1 MPAGSLHTLTASW
14 NGSGGVSSS
23 LDRPEPSRGLFAGV
37 SKTRGKAMVPNFRD
51 QQGF

>member
-1 MPAGSLHTLTASW
+1 MPAGFLHTLTASW

-23 LDRPEPSRGLFAGV
+23 LDGSRGLFAGV